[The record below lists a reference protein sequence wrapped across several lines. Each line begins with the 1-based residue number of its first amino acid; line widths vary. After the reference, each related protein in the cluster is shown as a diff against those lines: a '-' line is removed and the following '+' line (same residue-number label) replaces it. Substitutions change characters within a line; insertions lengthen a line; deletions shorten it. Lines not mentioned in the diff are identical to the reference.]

1 MTGSGSSWPD
11 ALAVPAGLRA
21 SGELAVPPSKSV
33 TNRLCNLALVAWR
46 PVTLVRPLRSAD
58 TERFLGAL
66 AALGFAIA
74 ERGEEVV
81 LSPPATPPAAARL
94 DCGESGTLLRLLV
107 AALATLPG
115 RFEVDG
121 APRLRERPV
130 GPLVEALRALGARID
145 YLGATGSA
153 PLRIAGGRLAGGRVR
168 LDAGAS
174 SQFLSAL
181 LMAATRAAGPVEI
194 EVAALVSRP
203 YAELTLDLLARQ
215 GGRVRQ
221 LAGDRFAVEPGP
233 LAGGRLAVE
242 GDFSAAA
249 YPAAAAA
256 LTGGRVR
263 LRGLRHDSRQGDR
276 RLLDLLARMGAA
288 VTWGHDWVEIA
299 GGGLAALDA
308 EVGDIPDQ
316 VPTLAALAPF
326 CHGTTRLRGA
336 AHLRLK
342 ESDRI
347 AAMAS
352 ELRRAG
358 AAAQE
363 RPDGLVV
370 EGVWATARPPDDPVR
385 IESWGDHRIAM
396 AMALVGLRRP
406 GLAIAAPEVVAKSY
420 PHFWRDLGGLL
431 GQPLEGA

>member
-1 MTGSGSSWPD
+1 VAGEV
-11 ALAVPAGLRA
+11 AVPA
-21 SGELAVPPSKSV
+21 SKSV

-58 TERFLGAL
+58 TERFFAVL
-66 AALGFAIA
+66 ATLGFAVE
-74 ERGEEVV
+74 ERGEEVA
-81 LSPPATPPAAARL
+81 LAPPAAPPAAARL

-107 AALATLPG
+107 AALAVLPG

-130 GPLVEALRALGARID
+130 GPLVEALRGLGARID
-145 YLGATGSA
+145 YLGAPGYA
-153 PLRIAGGRLAGGRVR
+153 PLRIAGGSLAGGRVR

-181 LMAATRAAGPVEI
+181 LMAATRAAAPVEI
-194 EVAALVSRP
+194 EVAALASRP
-203 YAELTLDLLARQ
+203 YVELTLDLLSRH
-215 GGRVRQ
+215 GGRVEK
-221 LAGDRFAVEPGP
+221 LAGDLFAVTPGP
-233 LAGGRLAVE
+233 LAGGRLEVE

-263 LRGLRHDSRQGDR
+263 LRGLRRDSRQGDR
-276 RLLDLLARMGAA
+276 RLLDLLARMGAT
-288 VTWGHDWVEIA
+288 VTWGEGWVEVA
-299 GGGLAALDA
+299 GGGLAALDE
-308 EVGDIPDQ
+308 EVGEIPDQ

-326 CHGTTRLRGA
+326 CHGTTRLCGA

-358 AAAQE
+358 AAAEE
-363 RPDGLVV
+363 RTDGLVV
-370 EGVWATARPPDDPVR
+370 PGTWAQEPPPVAPVL

-406 GLAIAAPEVVAKSY
+406 GLSIAAPEVVAKSY
-420 PHFWRDLGGLL
+420 PGFWHDLGALL
-431 GQPLEGA
+431 GCPLEAG